1 MNAPDSKIGIQ
12 PYLFFSGRC
21 EEALHFYEAAIGA
34 TLGMIMYFKDAP
46 DPPPEGTLAPGFED
60 KVMHACFYVGSSM
73 IMASDGCG
81 EATGFEGFTLSL
93 TLPDEAA
100 CKKAFDALANGGEI
114 RMPLGRTFW
123 SPCFG
128 MVQDK
133 FGLGWMITVPE
144 A

>member
-1 MNAPDSKIGIQ
+1 MNPPENKTCIH
-12 PYLFFSGRC
+12 PYLFFNGRC
-21 EEALHFYEAAIGA
+21 EEALEFYQSAIGA
-34 TLGMIMYFKDAP
+34 TVGMVMRFKDAP

-73 IMASDGCG
+73 MMASDGCG
-81 EATGFEGFTLSL
+81 EPTGFEGFALSL

-100 CKKAFDALANGGEI
+100 CQNAFGALAEGGEI
-114 RMPLGRTFW
+114 RMPLGKTFW

-133 FGLGWMITVPE
+133 FGMGWMITVPE